1 MTETTTRDE
10 MIGTIQSLGPF
21 AHGGRVEQIADEW
34 LDNDFGPDEARE
46 WIEEGYVFDAGS
58 ARQLA
63 DEGVEPVEVAQ
74 HFDGEYPEADG
85 SLGYAY
91 ANGDISLERVLAL
104 LGRISRSHGW

>member
-10 MIGTIQSLGPF
+10 MIGTLCSLGEF

-46 WIEEGYVFDAGS
+46 WIESGYVFDAAS
-58 ARQLA
+58 ARQLSDA
-63 DEGVEPVEVAQ
+63 GVEPSEAAQ

-85 SLGYAY
+85 SLGYAF
-91 ANGDISLERVLAL
+91 ANNDISLERVLTL
-104 LGRISRSHGW
+104 LGRTAVTDA